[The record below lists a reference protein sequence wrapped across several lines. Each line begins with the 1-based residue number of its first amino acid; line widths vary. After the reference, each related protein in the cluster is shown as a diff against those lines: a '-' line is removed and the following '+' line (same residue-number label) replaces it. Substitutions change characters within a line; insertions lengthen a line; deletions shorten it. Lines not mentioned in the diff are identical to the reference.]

1 MKRDNFKKGFDVT
14 VVGAG
19 HAGIEAAVAAARLG
33 MKTILI
39 TMNLETI
46 GHMPCN
52 PAIGGLGKSQ
62 IVREIDALGG
72 CIGRLADLTAIQFRL
87 LNRKKGPAVW
97 SLRTQNDKVK
107 YRQACQNLLF
117 SQNNLTVIQDEV
129 IDLVADGGKC
139 RGVVTAFSD
148 RIPTKT
154 VIITPGTFLNGKIFL
169 GLNEYSAGRL
179 GEFPADSLSQSLKNN
194 GLKLDRLKTGT
205 PCRIDRRTI
214 DWKELEPQPGDDEHP
229 FFSHWVRPDSLLPQI
244 VCHLTYTNLQTHEII
259 RSGMDRSPLYT
270 GRITGI
276 GPRYCPSI
284 EDKVMRFPDKDR
296 HQIFL
301 EPEGLDSIEIY
312 ANGISTSLPYDVQT
326 DLLHSIKG
334 LEKAE
339 MIRPAY
345 AVEYDFVQPTQLK
358 PTLECK
364 VLENVFLA
372 GQINGTS
379 GYEEA
384 AAQGLVAGINA
395 VLKLKQE
402 EPIVFSRDQA
412 YIGVMIDDLVTK
424 GVDEPYRMFTSRAE
438 YRLQLR
444 CDNADSR
451 LTETGFK
458 VGLIT
463 RDQYDGYLHKK
474 QLVEQEIHRLE
485 STKITPSQH
494 NLKLFEKASL
504 PLVNRQLSL
513 KELLKRQ
520 EFDYT
525 DLGELGMDN
534 PAFPAELVQN
544 IMTMI
549 RYEGYIQ
556 REIDDVKQFSKLEK
570 IRIPDHFDYM
580 SSTALSVEVRQKL
593 HEIRPVS
600 LGQASRIPG
609 VTPAAISVLSL
620 LIQKMTKQDQP
631 T

>member
-1 MKRDNFKKGFDVT
+1 MNDFVKEFDVA

-33 MKTILI
+33 MRTILI
-39 TMNLETI
+39 TMNLDMI

-72 CIGRLADLTAIQFRL
+72 CIGRLADETAIQFRL

-107 YRQACQNLLF
+107 YRLACQNLLF
-117 SQNNLTVIQDEV
+117 TQKNLTVIQDEV
-129 IDLVADGGKC
+129 VDLIVDDGRC

-148 RIPTKT
+148 CFAVKAT
-154 VIITPGTFLNGKIFL
+154 IITPGTFLNGKIFL
-169 GLNEYSAGRL
+169 GLTEYNAGRL
-179 GEFPADSLSQSLKNN
+179 GEFPANSLSETLKNN
-194 GLKLDRLKTGT
+194 GLKLQRLKTGT
-205 PCRIDRRTI
+205 PCRIDSRTI
-214 DWKELEPQPGDDEHP
+214 DWELLEPQPGDDEHP
-229 FFSHWVRPDSLLPQI
+229 FFSHWSRPDSILPQI
-244 VCHLTYTNLQTHEII
+244 TCHLTYTNEKTHKII
-259 RSGMDRSPLYT
+259 RNSMDRSPLYT
-270 GRITGI
+270 GKITGI

-284 EDKVMRFPDKDR
+284 EDKIMRFPEKDR

-301 EPEGLDSIEIY
+301 EPEGLDSVEIY
-312 ANGISTSLPYDVQT
+312 ANGISTSLPYDVQL
-326 DLLHSIKG
+326 DMLHSIKG

-358 PTLECK
+358 STLECK
-364 VLENVFLA
+364 SLENLFLA

-384 AAQGLVAGINA
+384 AAQGFIAGINA
-395 VLKLKQE
+395 VRKLRQQD
-402 EPIVFSRDQA
+402 PTVFSRDQA

-444 CDNADSR
+444 CDNADIR
-451 LTETGFK
+451 LTETGFNA
-458 VGLIT
+458 GLIT
-463 RDQYDGYLHKK
+463 QRQFDDFLHKK
-474 QLVEQEIHRLE
+474 QLISQEMQRLE
-485 STKITPSQH
+485 TTKIAPSQH
-494 NLKLFEKASL
+494 NHLLFEKASL
-504 PLVNRQLSL
+504 PPLNRQLSL
-513 KELLKRQ
+513 KDLLKRQ
-520 EFDYT
+520 DFDYT
-525 DLGELGMDN
+525 DLNVLGLDN
-534 PAFPAELVQN
+534 PDFPKELNQN
-544 IMTMI
+544 IMIMI

-556 REIDDVKQFSKLEK
+556 REIDDVKHFHKLEK
-570 IRIPDHFDYM
+570 IHIPDNFDYL
-580 SSTALSVEVRQKL
+580 SSAVLSMEVRQKL

-620 LIQKMTKQDQP
+620 LIQKKTK
-631 T
+631 